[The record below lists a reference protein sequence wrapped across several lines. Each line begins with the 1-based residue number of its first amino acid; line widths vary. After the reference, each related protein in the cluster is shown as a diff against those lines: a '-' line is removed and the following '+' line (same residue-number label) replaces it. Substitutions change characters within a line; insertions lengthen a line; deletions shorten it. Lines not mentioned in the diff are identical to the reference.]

1 MISDDPKRCRW
12 IDGDPRGP
20 TGRQCPERV
29 APMRPYCPGHMR
41 RAYKPAVPRVV
52 GELDVDAR
60 TTRAI
65 PAPLPAPDPFA

>member
-29 APMRPYCPGHMR
+29 APGRSYCSAHMR

-52 GELDVDAR
+52 GELDVA
-60 TTRAI
+60 TYGKEVRAI
-65 PAPLPAPDPFA
+65 PDPFA